1 MSKPSVGIDLLEPD
15 PQLIR
20 IEPFRAPAE
29 LTALELSDDETK
41 LLDLALPL
49 LPTCRE
55 IVHEL
60 MKLCRIGRQI
70 RRVETHE

>member
-1 MSKPSVGIDLLEPD
+1 MSKPSIGIDLLEPD

-29 LTALELSDDETK
+29 LTALEQSDDETK
-41 LLDLALPL
+41 FLDLALPL
-49 LPTCRE
+49 VHTRRE

-60 MKLCRIGRQI
+60 MKQCRIGRQI
-70 RRVETHE
+70 RTVETHE